1 MLRRGVLLEPSN
13 FTILYLFS
21 FFFGSAIGS
30 FLNVCI
36 YRLPREESIV
46 FPPSNCTSCNNPI
59 RFYDNIPMISYLFL
73 RGKCRSCR
81 ERISPVYLIVE
92 VLSGLIC
99 ALLVWRFGFSLT
111 TLFYFVFLS
120 ALVVITFIDL
130 EHMIIPNV
138 ITFPG
143 IVVGIIYAGLKTD
156 WNTAHLLFGSSR
168 LNLESII
175 RILNGVPII
184 DSIFGII
191 LGGGV
196 LFLIGFLYEV
206 IRKRE
211 GMGMGD
217 VKLLAMIGAFLGW
230 KGVIFVVFISS
241 LIGTVVGISIILY
254 KRGDL
259 KYAIP
264 YGPFLSLAAA
274 LYCYTGGF
282 SFRF

>member
-1 MLRRGVLLEPSN
+1 ML
-13 FTILYLFS
+13 
-21 FFFGSAIGS
+21 GSVIGS

-46 FPPSNCTSCNNPI
+46 FPPSNCTSCNTPI
-59 RFYDNIPMISYLFL
+59 RFYDNIPVISYLLL
-73 RGKCRSCR
+73 RGRCRSCG
-81 ERISPVYLIVE
+81 ERISRVYLTVE
-92 VLSGLIC
+92 ILSGLIG
-99 ALLVWRFGFSLT
+99 ALLVWKFGLSLT
-111 TLFYFVFLS
+111 AFFYFVFLS

-143 IVVGIIYAGLKTD
+143 LLVGIIYAALKTD
-156 WNTAHLLFGSSR
+156 WRAAHLLLGSSHFDLR
-168 LNLESII
+168 SILRMLNE
-175 RILNGVPII
+175 VPII
-184 DSIFGII
+184 DSIFGIV
-191 LGGGV
+191 LGGGILV
-196 LFLIGFLYEV
+196 LIGFLYEV

-230 KGVIFVVFISS
+230 KGVIFVTFISS

-254 KRGDL
+254 KRSDL

-274 LYCYTGGF
+274 LYLLHW
-282 SFRF
+282 RF

>member
-1 MLRRGVLLEPSN
+1 MLKRGLLESSN
-13 FTILYLFS
+13 FAILYLFS
-21 FFFGSAIGS
+21 FVFGSVIGS

-36 YRLPREESIV
+36 YRLPREQSIV
-46 FPPSNCTSCNNPI
+46 FPPSNCTSCNTPI
-59 RFYDNIPMISYLFL
+59 RFYDNIPIISYLLL
-73 RGKCRSCR
+73 RGKCRSCG

-99 ALLVWRFGFSLT
+99 ALLVWRFGLSLT
-111 TLFYFVFLS
+111 ALFYFVFLS
-120 ALVVITFIDL
+120 ALVVVTFIDL

-143 IVVGIIYAGLKTD
+143 ILVGIIYAALKTD
-156 WNTAHLLFGSSR
+156 WSTAHLLLGSSHF
-168 LNLESII
+168 NLRSIL
-175 RILNGVPII
+175 RILNEVPII
-184 DSIFGII
+184 DSIFGVV

-230 KGVIFVVFISS
+230 KGVIFVTFISS

-254 KRGDL
+254 KGGDL

-282 SFRF
+282 SFEF

>member
-1 MLRRGVLLEPSN
+1 MEPSN

-274 LYCYTGGF
+274 LYCYTGVF

>member
-1 MLRRGVLLEPSN
+1 
-13 FTILYLFS
+13 
-21 FFFGSAIGS
+21 
-30 FLNVCI
+30 
-36 YRLPREESIV
+36 
-46 FPPSNCTSCNNPI
+46 
-59 RFYDNIPMISYLFL
+59 
-73 RGKCRSCR
+73 
-81 ERISPVYLIVE
+81 
-92 VLSGLIC
+92 
-99 ALLVWRFGFSLT
+99 
-111 TLFYFVFLS
+111 
-120 ALVVITFIDL
+120 
-130 EHMIIPNV
+130 
-138 ITFPG
+138 
-143 IVVGIIYAGLKTD
+143 VVGIIYAGLKTD